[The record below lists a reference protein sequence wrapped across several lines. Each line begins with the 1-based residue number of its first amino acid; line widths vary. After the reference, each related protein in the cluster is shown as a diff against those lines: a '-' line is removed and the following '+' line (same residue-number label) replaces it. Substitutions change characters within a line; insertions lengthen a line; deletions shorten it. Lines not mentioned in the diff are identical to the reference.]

1 MSILCNAGGIISIVL
16 TAWLYDSEINEF
28 SLMKMEVLVMNIR
41 DRVEKLRQLM
51 KENQMDAY
59 IIPSFDAHQSEYVA
73 EHWKGREWIS
83 GFTGSAGTVV
93 ITLKDAGLWT
103 DGRYYIQAEK
113 QLENSGI
120 RLFRMADPGVPF
132 YSEWLADVLKE
143 GSTIGFDGNVF
154 STSLVK
160 RMEQDIQAKSIL
172 LKMNQDLIND
182 LWEDRPEIPKGPI
195 FTHEVKYAGK
205 SRVEKLNEV
214 REEMKNKGAN
224 FYIVTSLDDIAWLL
238 NIRGADVPNNPV
250 AIANVIVAE
259 HQCYLFIDSCKVPSA
274 VKLELETEGIQ
285 LKAYD
290 EIQTFLEKLA
300 DEAAVIYDPN
310 KTNIRLYNAINSNAT
325 KMESSDITTDLKAI
339 KNEVEIKNLKWC
351 EIKDGLAVVKFIKW
365 LKDSVDK
372 EEITEITAE
381 ERLEDFRREQEGFVG
396 PSFDTIAGY
405 KEHAAM
411 MHYKA
416 NKETQFTLK
425 NEGLFL
431 IDSGG
436 QYYDGTTDITRTI
449 VLGQLTDEQKRD
461 YTLVLKG
468 FIALSA
474 VKYLYGT
481 TGSNL
486 DVLARQPIWQHGL
499 DYKCGTGHGV
509 GFFLNVHEGPQSIRN
524 SNHVILEKGMIIT
537 NEPGIYLE
545 GKHGIRI
552 ENMMV
557 VVEDEKTEFGQFMRF
572 EEITYCPIDLAGI
585 NKDMLTENEKQW
597 LNSYHQEVYR
607 KLAPYLNEEERVW
620 LREETREI

>member
-1 MSILCNAGGIISIVL
+1 
-16 TAWLYDSEINEF
+16 
-28 SLMKMEVLVMNIR
+28 MNIR

-73 EHWKGREWIS
+73 EHWKCRQWIS

-93 ITLKDAGLWT
+93 ITLEDAGLWT
-103 DGRYYIQAEK
+103 DGRYYIQAEE
-113 QLENSGI
+113 QLEGSGI
-120 RLFRMADPGVPF
+120 RLFRMMDPGVPF
-132 YSEWLADVLKE
+132 YSEWLTDVLNE
-143 GSTIGFDGNVF
+143 GGIVGFDGNVF
-154 STSLVK
+154 SINMVK
-160 RMEQDIQAKSIL
+160 KMEKDLKAKRIA
-172 LKMNQDLIND
+172 LKMNQDLIGD
-182 LWEDRPEIPKGPI
+182 LWEDRPEIPKGPM
-195 FTHEVKYAGK
+195 FTHDVKYAGK
-205 SRVEKLNEV
+205 SRVEKLSEV

-224 FYIVTSLDDIAWLL
+224 YYILTSLDDIAWLL
-238 NIRGADVPNNPV
+238 NIRGADVPNNPIV
-250 AIANVIVAE
+250 IANVIVAE
-259 HQCYLFIDSCKVPSA
+259 HKCYLFIDSCKVPSL
-274 VKLELETEGIQ
+274 VKLELEAEGIE
-285 LKAYD
+285 LKANH
-290 EIQTFLEKLA
+290 EIQTFLRNLS
-300 DEAAVIYDPN
+300 DGDAVILDTN
-310 KTNIRLYNAINSNAT
+310 KTNISLYNAINSNT
-325 KMESSDITTDLKAI
+325 KKIEIPNITTNLKAI

-351 EIKDGLAVVKFIKW
+351 EIKDGLAMVKFIKW
-365 LKDSVDK
+365 LKNSVDK

-381 ERLEDFRREQEGFVG
+381 ERLEDFRRGQEGFVG

-416 NKETQFTLK
+416 NKETQYTLK

-449 VLGQLTDEQKRD
+449 VLGKLTDEQKRD
-461 YTLVLKG
+461 FTLVLKG
-468 FIALSA
+468 FIALSS
-474 VKYLYGT
+474 VKYLYGA

-486 DVLARQPIWQHGL
+486 DVLARQPIWQYGL

-524 SNHVILEKGMIIT
+524 DNNNVILEKGMIIT

-545 GKHGIRI
+545 GKYGIRI
-552 ENMMV
+552 ENMML
-557 VVEDEKTEFGQFMRF
+557 VVEDEKTEFGQFMKF
-572 EEITYCPIDLAGI
+572 ETITYCPIDLAGI
-585 NKDMLTENEKQW
+585 NKDMLTESEKQW
-597 LNSYHQEVYR
+597 LNNYHQEVYT

>member
-1 MSILCNAGGIISIVL
+1 
-16 TAWLYDSEINEF
+16 
-28 SLMKMEVLVMNIR
+28 MNIK

-73 EHWKGREWIS
+73 EHWKCRQWIS
-83 GFTGSAGTVV
+83 GFTGSAGSVV
-93 ITLKDAGLWT
+93 ITLDDAGLWT

-113 QLENSGI
+113 QLEGSGI
-120 RLFRMADPGVPF
+120 RLFRMMDPGVPF
-132 YSEWLADVLKE
+132 YTEWLADVLKE
-143 GSTIGFDGNVF
+143 GSIVGFDGNVF
-154 STSLVK
+154 SIKLVK
-160 RMEQDIQAKSIL
+160 KMEKDLEAKRIVL
-172 LKMNQDLIND
+172 NMNQDLIGS
-182 LWEDRPEIPKGPI
+182 LWEDRPEVPKGPI
-195 FTHEVKYAGK
+195 FTHDVKYAGK

-214 REEMKNKGAN
+214 REEMKIKGAN
-224 FYIVTSLDDIAWLL
+224 YYIFTALDDIAWLL

-259 HQCYLFIDSCKVPSA
+259 HKCYLFIDSCKVPSL
-274 VKLELETEGIQ
+274 VKLELEAEGIE
-285 LKAYD
+285 LKANH
-290 EIQTFLEKLA
+290 EIQTFLGNLSSGDA
-300 DEAAVIYDPN
+300 IILDSN
-310 KTNIRLYNAINSNAT
+310 KTNITLYNAINSNT
-325 KMESSDITTDLKAI
+325 KKIESPDITTNLKAI

-351 EIKDGLAVVKFIKW
+351 EIKDGLAMMKFIKW
-365 LKDSVDK
+365 LKNFVDK

-381 ERLEDFRREQEGFVG
+381 EKLEDFRRGQEGYFG

-416 NKETQFTLK
+416 NKETQYTLK

-449 VLGQLTDEQKRD
+449 VLGKLTDEQKRD
-461 YTLVLKG
+461 FTLVLKG
-468 FIALSA
+468 FIALSS
-474 VKYLYGT
+474 VKYLYGA

-486 DVLARQPIWQHGL
+486 DVLARQPIWQYGL

-524 SNHVILEKGMIIT
+524 NNNDVILEKGMIIT

-545 GKHGIRI
+545 GKYGIRI
-552 ENMMV
+552 ENMML
-557 VVEDEKTEFGQFMRF
+557 VVEDEKTEFGQFMKF
-572 EEITYCPIDLAGI
+572 EAITYCPIDLDGI
-585 NKDMLTENEKQW
+585 DKDMLTESEKQW
-597 LNSYHQEVYR
+597 LNNYHQEVYT
-607 KLAPYLNEEERVW
+607 KLSPYLSEEERVW

>member
-1 MSILCNAGGIISIVL
+1 
-16 TAWLYDSEINEF
+16 
-28 SLMKMEVLVMNIR
+28 MNIR

-73 EHWKGREWIS
+73 EHWKSRQWIS

-93 ITLKDAGLWT
+93 ITLEDAGLWT

-113 QLENSGI
+113 QLEGSGI
-120 RLFRMADPGVPF
+120 RLFRMMDPGVPF
-132 YSEWLADVLKE
+132 YTKWLADVLNE
-143 GSTIGFDGNVF
+143 GSIVGFDGNVF
-154 STSLVK
+154 SLDMVK
-160 RMEQDIQAKSIL
+160 KMEKDLKAKRIE
-172 LKMNQDLIND
+172 LKMNQDFIGD
-182 LWEDRPEIPKGPI
+182 LWEDRPEIPKGSI
-195 FTHEVKYAGK
+195 FTHDVKYAGK

-214 REEMKNKGAN
+214 REEMKNIGAN
-224 FYIVTSLDDIAWLL
+224 YYILTSLDDIAWLL

-250 AIANVIVAE
+250 VIANVIVAE
-259 HQCYLFIDSCKVPSA
+259 HKCYLFIDSSKVPSL
-274 VKLELETEGIQ
+274 VKTELEAEGIE
-285 LKAYD
+285 LKANY
-290 EIQTFLEKLA
+290 EIQTFLRNLPSEDAIIL
-300 DEAAVIYDPN
+300 DSN
-310 KTNIRLYNAINSNAT
+310 KTNISLYNAINSNT
-325 KMESSDITTDLKAI
+325 KKIESPDITTNLKAI

-351 EIKDGLAVVKFIKW
+351 GIKDGLAMVKFIKW
-365 LKDSVDK
+365 LKNVVDK

-381 ERLEDFRREQEGFVG
+381 ERLEDFRRGQEGFVG

-416 NKETQFTLK
+416 NKETQYTLK

-449 VLGQLTDEQKRD
+449 VLGKLTDEQKRD
-461 YTLVLKG
+461 FTLVLKG
-468 FIALSA
+468 FIALSS
-474 VKYLYGT
+474 VKYLYGA
-481 TGSNL
+481 TGANL
-486 DVLARQPIWQHGL
+486 DVLARQPIWQYGL

-524 SNHVILEKGMIIT
+524 NNNVVLEKGMIIT

-545 GKHGIRI
+545 GKYGIRI
-552 ENMMV
+552 ENMMLV
-557 VVEDEKTEFGQFMRF
+557 AQDEKTEFGQFMKF
-572 EEITYCPIDLAGI
+572 EAITYCPIDLAGI
-585 NKDMLTENEKQW
+585 HKDMLTESEKQW
-597 LNSYHQEVYR
+597 LNNYHQEVYT
-607 KLAPYLNEEERVW
+607 KLALYLNEEERVW

>member
-1 MSILCNAGGIISIVL
+1 M
-16 TAWLYDSEINEF
+16 D
-28 SLMKMEVLVMNIR
+28 IR

-51 KENQMDAY
+51 KKNQMDAY
-59 IIPSFDAHQSEYVA
+59 IVPSFDAHQSEYVA
-73 EHWKGREWIS
+73 EHWKCRQWIS

-93 ITLKDAGLWT
+93 ITLDDAGLWT

-113 QLENSGI
+113 QLEGSGI
-120 RLFRMADPGVPF
+120 RLFRMMDPGVPF
-132 YSEWLADVLKE
+132 YTEWLADVLNE
-143 GSTIGFDGNVF
+143 GSIVGFDGNVF
-154 STSLVK
+154 SINMVK
-160 RMEQDIQAKSIL
+160 KMEKDLKAKRIVL
-172 LKMNQDLIND
+172 HMNQDLIGD

-195 FTHEVKYAGK
+195 FTHDVKYAGK
-205 SRVEKLNEV
+205 SRGEKLNEV
-214 REEMKNKGAN
+214 REEMENKGAN
-224 FYIVTSLDDIAWLL
+224 YYILTSLDDIAWLL
-238 NIRGADVPNNPV
+238 NIRGADVPNNPI

-259 HQCYLFIDSCKVPSA
+259 HKCYLFIDSCKVPSL
-274 VKLELETEGIQ
+274 VKFELEAEGIE
-285 LKAYD
+285 LKANHD
-290 EIQTFLEKLA
+290 IQTFLGNLSSGDA
-300 DEAAVIYDPN
+300 IILDAN
-310 KTNIRLYNAINSNAT
+310 KTNIRLYNAINSNS
-325 KMESSDITTDLKAI
+325 KKIESPDITTSLKAI

-351 EIKDGLAVVKFIKW
+351 EIKDGLAMVKFIKW
-365 LKDSVDK
+365 LKNSVDK

-381 ERLEDFRREQEGFVG
+381 ESLEDFRRAQEGYVG

-416 NKETQFTLK
+416 NKETQYTLK

-449 VLGQLTDEQKRD
+449 VLGKLTDEQKRD
-461 YTLVLKG
+461 FTLVLKG
-468 FIALSA
+468 FIALSS
-474 VKYLYGT
+474 VKYLYGA

-486 DVLARQPIWQHGL
+486 DVLARQPIWQYGL

-524 SNHVILEKGMIIT
+524 DNNNIILEEGMIIT

-545 GKHGIRI
+545 GKYGIRI
-552 ENMMV
+552 ENMML
-557 VVEDEKTEFGQFMRF
+557 VVEDEKTEFGRFMKF
-572 EEITYCPIDLAGI
+572 EAITYCPIDLAGI
-585 NKDMLTENEKQW
+585 NKEMLTESEKQW
-597 LNSYHQEVYR
+597 LNNYHQEVYT

>member
-1 MSILCNAGGIISIVL
+1 
-16 TAWLYDSEINEF
+16 
-28 SLMKMEVLVMNIR
+28 MNIR

-73 EHWKGREWIS
+73 EHWKCRQWIS

-93 ITLKDAGLWT
+93 ITLEDAGLWT

-113 QLENSGI
+113 QLEDSGI
-120 RLFRMADPGVPF
+120 RLFRMMDPGVPF
-132 YSEWLADVLKE
+132 YSEWLTDVLKE
-143 GSTIGFDGNVF
+143 ESIVGFDGNVF
-154 STSLVK
+154 SINMVK
-160 RMEQDIQAKSIL
+160 KMEKDLKAKSIE
-172 LKMNQDLIND
+172 LKMNQDLIGD
-182 LWEDRPEIPKGPI
+182 LWKDRPEIPKGPM

-224 FYIVTSLDDIAWLL
+224 YYILTSLDDIAWLL
-238 NIRGADVPNNPV
+238 NIRGNDVPNNPIV
-250 AIANVIVAE
+250 IANVIVAE
-259 HQCYLFIDSCKVPSA
+259 HKCYLFIDSCKVPHL
-274 VKLELETEGIQ
+274 VKLELETEGIE
-285 LKAYD
+285 LKANH
-290 EIQTFLEKLA
+290 EIQTFLENLSGGDA
-300 DEAAVIYDPN
+300 IILDTN
-310 KTNIRLYNAINSNAT
+310 KTNINLYNAINSNT
-325 KMESSDITTDLKAI
+325 KKIESPNITTNLKAI

-351 EIKDGLAVVKFIKW
+351 EIKDGLAMVKFIKW
-365 LKDSVDK
+365 LKSAVDK

-381 ERLEDFRREQEGFVG
+381 ERLEDFRSGQEGFVG

-416 NKETQFTLK
+416 NKYNQFTLK

-449 VLGQLTDEQKRD
+449 VLGKLTDEQKRD
-461 YTLVLKG
+461 FTLVLKG
-468 FIALSA
+468 FIALSS
-474 VKYLYGT
+474 VKYLYGA

-486 DVLARQPIWQHGL
+486 DVLARQPIWQYGM

-524 SNHVILEKGMIIT
+524 DNNNVILEKGMIIT

-545 GKHGIRI
+545 GKYGIRI
-552 ENMMV
+552 ENMML
-557 VVEDEKTEFGQFMRF
+557 VVEDEKTEFGQFMKF
-572 EEITYCPIDLAGI
+572 EAITYCPIDLAGI
-585 NKDMLTENEKQW
+585 NKEMLTESEMKW
-597 LNSYHQEVYR
+597 LNNYHQEVYT
-607 KLAPYLNEEERVW
+607 KLVPYLNEEERVW